1 MLLPGEI
8 RDENDMTKLR
18 ATIYLSMALLF
29 LLAMTVPDVRAHMLA
44 AQPSTDDN
52 ALELL
57 VIELFFLLVG
67 LVVLAILVYLLWQSR
82 RNKKKAKEKG
92 K

>member
-1 MLLPGEI
+1 MI
-8 RDENDMTKLR
+8 ILR
-18 ATIYLSMALLF
+18 ATIYLSMALL
-29 LLAMTVPDVRAHMLA
+29 LLSAMRVTNVQACMLA

-67 LVVLAILVYLLWQSR
+67 LVVLAILVYLLWLSR
-82 RNKKKAKEKG
+82 RNKKIKEQG

>member
-1 MLLPGEI
+1 MI
-8 RDENDMTKLR
+8 ILR

-29 LLAMTVPDVRAHMLA
+29 LVAMTITNVEACMIA

-67 LVVLAILVYLLWQSR
+67 LVVLAILGYLLWQSW
-82 RNKKKAKEKG
+82 RNKKKAK
-92 K
+92 

>member
-1 MLLPGEI
+1 
-8 RDENDMTKLR
+8 
-18 ATIYLSMALLF
+18 MALLF
-29 LLAMTVPDVRAHMLA
+29 LSTMTVTNVQARMLA
-44 AQPSTDDN
+44 AQPATDNN

-57 VIELFFLLVG
+57 VIELFFLFVG
-67 LVVLAILVYLLWQSR
+67 LVVLAFLVYLLWQSR

>member
-1 MLLPGEI
+1 ME
-8 RDENDMTKLR
+8 ESDMTTIR
-18 ATIYLSMALLF
+18 TTIYRSMALL
-29 LLAMTVPDVRAHMLA
+29 LLSAMAVTNVQACMLA
-44 AQPSTDDN
+44 AQPSNEDN

-67 LVVLAILVYLLWQSR
+67 LVVLAILGYLLWQSR
-82 RNKKKAKEKG
+82 RSKKKAKEKG

>member
-1 MLLPGEI
+1 MS
-8 RDENDMTKLR
+8 DMTSLR
-18 ATIYLSMALLF
+18 ATTNVFLTLVILSAIM
-29 LLAMTVPDVRAHMLA
+29 VPDARACMLA

-67 LVVLAILVYLLWQSR
+67 LVVLAILGYLLWQSGR
-82 RNKKKAKEKG
+82 KKKKAKEKV